1 MNNLKSVEF
10 KVGDLVTFKPYEK
23 AHKAKVKEV
32 LHGYLFSDDIYYRL
46 TGVSYTDEQ
55 GNKRHSSVNSITTG
69 GSIIESKYYDDT
81 HFTWR

>member
-1 MNNLKSVEF
+1 MNDLKSVEF

-23 AHKAKVKEV
+23 AHKAKVKAV
-32 LHGYLFSDDIYYRL
+32 LDGYCLSDDIHYML

-55 GNKRHSSVNSITTG
+55 GNKRHSSVNSVTTG

-81 HFTWR
+81 PFTWK